1 MLKVD
6 LEYYFLSFYFEKSC
20 VLINFSFKENRMPK
34 NATKNSSSSSSDDD
48 SEDELIKQQLREATV
63 SFEQITSK
71 NAEKSQSKEAI
82 DKKSKRHCT
91 ENENQ
96 QEEDDNS
103 FNMTPEFQVISSNHT
118 Q

>member
-1 MLKVD
+1 
-6 LEYYFLSFYFEKSC
+6 
-20 VLINFSFKENRMPK
+20 MPK
-34 NATKNSSSSSSDDD
+34 NASKKSSSSSSSDDD
-48 SEDELIKQQLREATV
+48 SEDELIKQQLREATI

-82 DKKSKRHCT
+82 DKKSKRYPV

-103 FNMTPEFQVISSNHT
+103 FKMTPEFQVTSNCF
-118 Q
+118 